1 MMSLIRRIKEE
12 EGFRS
17 RVYRDTEGFDT
28 IGYGTKLPITEE
40 EAEMLLRYRFDLA
53 KKEID
58 YFCTEVVDEA
68 KEIIYEMAYQLGV
81 KGVLSFK
88 KMFKALNDLDYKRA
102 AEEMQD
108 SLWFTQTPNR
118 AKRLIKRMEELG

>member
-1 MMSLIRRIKEE
+1 MSLIRRIKEE